1 MTSHQL
7 INATSGAVEYFTP
20 VEYTD
25 AAREVMGSIELD
37 PASCRAANEFVKA
50 NDYFTKDQDGLS
62 REWKANTLFMN
73 HPFHKGENACPLDRS
88 KCKKL
93 SCIERG
99 YHIDERIPGNADW
112 INKLVSEYENWN
124 CRQACCITF
133 AATSEEWFRPLLLHP
148 ICFIHG
154 RVNYRLPDGSIMKG
168 VTKGSCITYFGLN
181 TSRFKAIFSRFGTVK
196 D

>member
-1 MTSHQL
+1 MTSHQR

-37 PASCRAANEFVKA
+37 PASCEKANESVKA
-50 NDYFTKDQDGLS
+50 NKFFTKEMDGL
-62 REWKANTLFMN
+62 RLPWKAQTLWSN

-93 SCIERG
+93 SCIGRG

-112 INKLVSEYENWN
+112 INW
-124 CRQACCITF
+124 R
-133 AATSEEWFRPLLLHP
+133 
-148 ICFIHG
+148 
-154 RVNYRLPDGSIMKG
+154 
-168 VTKGSCITYFGLN
+168 
-181 TSRFKAIFSRFGTVK
+181 
-196 D
+196 